1 MRLSSLLLVRVF
13 LLFALCG
20 CAATYHADTLNG
32 GYRET
37 RLDTNVF
44 RITYQ
49 GDIRQ
54 KQADTDEMALL
65 RSAEVA
71 QQNGFAYFTSSG
83 PAATGSAASLA
94 TNVVSTPASTV
105 TIACYATRPDTPGL
119 VYEAAQ
125 VIATLGPK
133 YGKF

>member
-1 MRLSSLLLVRVF
+1 MRLSSRLFVRVF
-13 LLFALCG
+13 LPFALG
-20 CAATYHADTLNG
+20 ACAATYHADRIDG
-32 GYRET
+32 GYRDT
-37 RLDTNVF
+37 RIDTNVF
-44 RITYQ
+44 RIVYQ

-71 QQNGFAYFTSSG
+71 AQNGFAWFTSSG

-94 TNVVSTPASTV
+94 TNVVSTPATTV
-105 TIACYATRPDTPGL
+105 TIVCYVTRPDATGL
-119 VYEAAQ
+119 VFEAAQ

-133 YGKF
+133 YGKL